1 MEADQRDAIQSDPKN
16 DKLSPLV
23 SIACFWPVILVAF
36 GGLVGGILGGDAGAV
51 NMALYRSK
59 LPRWSLWLLNPAV
72 GLAAFLL
79 WLIIAVAIGLA
90 MEDTGTS

>member
-1 MEADQRDAIQSDPKN
+1 MADEHSELKN
-16 DKLSPLV
+16 GKQTPEKIPALV
-23 SIACFWPVILVAF
+23 SIACFWPVALVAF
-36 GGLVGGILGGDAGAV
+36 GGLVGGILGGIAGAV
-51 NMALYRSK
+51 NLALYRSK

-90 MEDTGTS
+90 MQSNSTG